1 MVGSTLRAAR
11 EKRGL
16 TVKDIE
22 NETSIRATYIDAI
35 EKGDYDSLPGEVY
48 VKGFIRNYAD
58 FLGLNADNLVQEFRE
73 ELHGIEAAAPVR
85 EVKNEQPHSMFDT
98 GSDFKERVEKSHRGQ
113 NILITV
119 AVIILAFVGSIYY
132 FFGEDPAAK
141 PTQKPAAT
149 QQAKQDKKTTQ
160 SQQPAPANTQT
171 NTQSNPAQPN
181 GTKNDNKQAVPVA
194 SGVAAPGTTVPNANG
209 TVQVSMRFTDRCW
222 TLVEADGKVLFEGTA
237 EPNKTLNW
245 SGKDKVNVT
254 LGNAGVAEVTFNGRP
269 IGKLGNV
276 GEVVE
281 RSFTKDKMTEIK

>member
-160 SQQPAPANTQT
+160 TQKPASSNTQT

-181 GTKNDNKQAVPVA
+181 GVKADNKQANPA
-194 SGVAAPGTTVPNANG
+194 PSGVAATGTTVPNANG